1 MRFSCM
7 YIHWVLSSLSA
18 VLNLHRPL
26 TCTLYVYMY
35 TFVAAVTNNDMDFLL
50 HCYIQEAEV
59 LAHKDKLRLL
69 KTRKLTLVVDLD
81 QTLIHT
87 STDPHIEPGLPVSNH

>member
-1 MRFSCM
+1 MHGYASPPTP
-7 YIHWVLSSLSA
+7 
-18 VLNLHRPL
+18 PL
-26 TCTLYVYMY
+26 PSPPLPSPPLP
-35 TFVAAVTNNDMDFLL
+35 FPP
-50 HCYIQEAEV
+50 QEAEV

-87 STDPHIEPGLPVSNH
+87 STDPHIEPGLPVRRGEAGRGGGEGFRG